1 MKALFSHDGIFTL
14 TNMLSSDIPNLLD
27 IDVGAHLW
35 DDANLWNKYAP
46 SSYTHVSH
54 AFSLS
59 LLPPHLPQLP
69 AIH

>member
-1 MKALFSHDGIFTL
+1 MKALFSHDGVFTL

-46 SSYTHVSH
+46 SSYTHVGH

-59 LLPPHLPQLP
+59 YLTSPP
-69 AIH
+69 IH